1 MYGQRLF
8 TGMVVVVVTG
18 GWWLVVGVCM
28 SLVLVWLVGGR
39 SFLAFSVRS
48 AFVRW
53 RGCGWRLFAFGFG
66 VVGWRRLLACGAPFL
81 LALYVVGVCL
91 LWFGLCCRSF
101 GELSRLRLPLSF
113 SQCVGRYASLEELSG
128 VCR

>member
-66 VVGWRRLLACGAPFL
+66 VVGWWRRLLACGAPLFACSVCGWRL
-81 LALYVVGVCL
+81 FALV
-91 LWFGLCCRSF
+91 
-101 GELSRLRLPLSF
+101 
-113 SQCVGRYASLEELSG
+113 Q
-128 VCR
+128 